1 MPSVL
6 GDLSR
11 ARNPWTAS
19 SPLDR
24 VQAPYIRLEFDG
36 RLLDGGVFVS
46 RLDGAE
52 TDSLLGN
59 LVDFPACR
67 QRRFLFLLSWDC
79 PPYRPPAM
87 FVQPQ
92 AALVQ
97 PG

>member
-1 MPSVL
+1 MPSIL

-24 VQAPYIRLEFDG
+24 LQAPYMRLEFDG

-46 RLDGAE
+46 RLGGAE
-52 TDSLLGN
+52 TDSLLGI

-67 QRRFLFLLSWDC
+67 QRRFWFARAWHAHQ
-79 PPYRPPAM
+79 YRPQAM
-87 FVQPQ
+87 CVQPS
-92 AALVQ
+92 AALAQ
-97 PG
+97 RG

>member
-1 MPSVL
+1 MPSIL

-46 RLDGAE
+46 RLGGAE

-67 QRRFLFLLSWDC
+67 QRRVCVLCAWVA
-79 PPYRPPAM
+79 PPAIPPRIM
-87 FVQPQ
+87 VDTGVRVG
-92 AALVQ
+92 A
-97 PG
+97 GG